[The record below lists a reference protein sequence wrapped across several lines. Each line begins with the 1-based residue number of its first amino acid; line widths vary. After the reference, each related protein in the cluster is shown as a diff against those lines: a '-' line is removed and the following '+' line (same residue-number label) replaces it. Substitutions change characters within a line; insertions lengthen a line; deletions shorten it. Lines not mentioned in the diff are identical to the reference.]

1 MFAIVVCLSFGTA
14 TSIAQTT
21 EQPVSGEEAQ
31 APTEEATRED
41 PFSAETIFDQ
51 SATEGAQRSRQR
63 RFVPAAV
70 PQRLPEMRLRGIGR
84 SRSLDPPTVLLE
96 IANHGIFVV
105 SQGDTIT
112 LQSARPENVI
122 RIREITDISVILE
135 VGTFGEVIELR

>member
-1 MFAIVVCLSFGTA
+1 MAIALCLSAPGF
-14 TSIAQTT
+14 SQAQDQTVAEDQT
-21 EQPVSGEEAQ
+21 PASTDEA
-31 APTEEATRED
+31 ARED
-41 PFSAETIFDQ
+41 PFSPETIFDQ
-51 SATEGAQRSRQR
+51 SATEGVQQSRQR

-96 IANHGIFVV
+96 IDGHGIFVV
-105 SQGDTIT
+105 TQGDTVT
-112 LQSARPENVI
+112 LQSSRPENVI